1 MSVTIRPVAQGD
13 EASWRELFLAYG
25 EFYLTKF
32 SPEILD
38 GVWAWLMDSDHPER
52 CFVAEWDGRVVGFA
66 HLQQQVDTFRSG
78 PGWFLDDLYVEP
90 EHRGKGVARA
100 LITALSDYA
109 RAHGGGDLRWI
120 TAADNTPA
128 QRLYDTIATKTSWVM
143 YELDTESPS

>member
-1 MSVTIRPVAQGD
+1 MSVAVRPVAQGD
-13 EASWRELFLAYG
+13 EASWRKLFLAYG

-66 HLQQQVDTFRSG
+66 HLQQQVDTFRAG

-90 EHRGKGVARA
+90 DHRGKGVARA

-109 RAHGGGDLRWI
+109 LAHGGGDLRWI